1 MTKLK
6 YLQKFFFLLVMG
18 ISLCAVQACSDD
30 DDDDDDS
37 SKVLENGNVM
47 VSGHEAVDLGL
58 SVKWATCNV
67 GSYTP
72 EGCGEYY
79 AWGETETKSDYSW
92 ETYKWCEGTA
102 KTLTKYCTD
111 DEYGKVDNRIVL
123 TSSDDVATVKWGKKW
138 RIPTK
143 EEIEELIDECM
154 WTMTTQN
161 GMNGFLVVGPS
172 GKSIFLPAA
181 GCRYGTGLNGRGFD
195 GGYWSA
201 TLHEHYSYDA
211 YCLYFNDVGRWGRN
225 CRRDYGLTVRPVT
238 E

>member
-1 MTKLK
+1 MKTNFK
-6 YLQKFFFLLVMG
+6 YLQKMFFLLVMG
-18 ISLCAVQACSDD
+18 FSICAMQACSDE
-30 DDDDDDS
+30 DDDS
-37 SKVLENGNVM
+37 SKVLENGNVLIN
-47 VSGHEAVDLGL
+47 GHEAVDLGL

-92 ETYKWCEGTA
+92 ETYKWCEGTIE
-102 KTLTKYCTD
+102 TFTKYCTD
-111 DEYGKVDNRIVL
+111 DGYGKVDNRTVL

-143 EEIEELIDECM
+143 EEIEELIDECT

-161 GMNGFLVVGPS
+161 GMNGYLVVGPS

-181 GCRYGTGLNGRGFD
+181 GGRLSTSLYGRGSS
-195 GGYWSA
+195 GYYWSA
-201 TLHEHYSYDA
+201 TLNEDGSRNAYYLGFGDGYYYRNNSYRSDG
-211 YCLYFNDVGRWGRN
+211 F
-225 CRRDYGLTVRPVT
+225 TVRSVT

>member
-18 ISLCAVQACSDD
+18 ISLCTVQACS

-37 SKVLENGNVM
+37 SKVLENGNVLIN
-47 VSGHEAVDLGL
+47 GHEAVDLGL

-92 ETYKWCEGTA
+92 ETYKWCEGTIE
-102 KTLTKYCTD
+102 TLTKYCTD
-111 DEYGKVDNRIVL
+111 DGCGKVDNRTVL
-123 TSSDDVATVKWGKKW
+123 TSSDDVATIKWGKKW
-138 RIPTK
+138 RIPTT
-143 EEIEELIDECM
+143 EEMEELIDECT

-161 GMNGFLVVGPS
+161 GMNGYLVVGPS

-181 GCRYGTGLNGRGFD
+181 GYRRGTDLGYRGSNGY
-195 GGYWSA
+195 YWSA
-201 TLHEHYSYDA
+201 TLNGNENNYA
-211 YCLYFNDVGRWGRN
+211 
-225 CRRDYGLTVRPVT
+225 YGLSFLDGNYGWYYWSSRRIGFSVRPVT